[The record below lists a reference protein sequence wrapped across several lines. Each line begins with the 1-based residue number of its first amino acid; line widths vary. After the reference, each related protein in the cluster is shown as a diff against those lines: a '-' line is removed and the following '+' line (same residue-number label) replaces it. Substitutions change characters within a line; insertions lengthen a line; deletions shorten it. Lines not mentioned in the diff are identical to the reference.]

1 MLLHQTTNENAEV
14 FDEENH
20 EMESTEKKLPINK
33 ALLEAVNLIE
43 RFALF
48 QNDDLTKQLRK
59 YTAKLNDITTNTS
72 FKPI

>member
-20 EMESTEKKLPINK
+20 EMESTEKKLPTNK

-48 QNDDLTKQLRK
+48 QNDDLTKQVRK

>member
-1 MLLHQTTNENAEV
+1 MLLHQATNENAEV

-20 EMESTEKKLPINK
+20 EMESTEKKLPTNK

>member
-1 MLLHQTTNENAEV
+1 MLLHQTTNEIAEV

-20 EMESTEKKLPINK
+20 EMESTEKKLPTNK

>member
-20 EMESTEKKLPINK
+20 EMESTEKKLPTNI
-33 ALLEAVNLIE
+33 ALLEAVNLTE

>member
-14 FDEENH
+14 IDEENH
-20 EMESTEKKLPINK
+20 EMKSTEKKLPTNK

-59 YTAKLNDITTNTS
+59 YTAKLNDITNNTS